1 MEKRIELTVK
11 IMNKKFSYNSYGN
24 FLKGKGL
31 IFKEILKMI
40 DNGETE
46 NEIIDKLKKEY
57 KMK

>member
-1 MEKRIELTVK
+1 
-11 IMNKKFSYNSYGN
+11 MNKKFSYNSYGN